1 VRLGVILRLNGFEPH
16 FKQCSLSK
24 ICFASPPLA
33 RPKAKSCQIELGV
46 VPARVVTL
54 DEIRI
59 VSIHHPDEVSEF
71 CRRFW
76 MEAAPQVVRLSLQ
89 FHREV
94 RQDGRYGVLE
104 EARLDPSRCFIL
116 FLPILKIHNCL

>member
-1 VRLGVILRLNGFEPH
+1 M
-16 FKQCSLSK
+16 SK
-24 ICFASPPLA
+24 IAFASPPLA
-33 RPKAKSCQIELGV
+33 RPKAKSCQFELGV

-94 RQDGRYGVLE
+94 AKTGGMVAWKKHGSIRAGVSFFF
-104 EARLDPSRCFIL
+104 ADPKN
-116 FLPILKIHNCL
+116 P